1 MDRKN
6 QIITELRQL
15 VADLQKQL
23 QRPDE
28 RIADLEAKLEELR
41 NDLEALCLAFQYE
54 LRELKEKRLT
64 SSKTVLAHAQRST
77 AEEADAAGE
86 EAGS

>member
-1 MDRKN
+1 MCEEHEQAAKAEEIRCFD
-6 QIITELRQL
+6 EVRQL
-15 VADLQKQL
+15 LA
-23 QRPDE
+23 DE